1 MLVGKRDYLSRLQTL
16 LVFLILNGTAKEKL
30 AMLAFLQ
37 CKDIVKNSIV
47 AEQAFTSHK
56 NNVFTPPLHTNCLQ
70 AQYQRLCFSQIRD
83 DNTELTERC
92 S

>member
-47 AEQAFTSHK
+47 AEQAFYIT
-56 NNVFTPPLHTNCLQ
+56 
-70 AQYQRLCFSQIRD
+70 
-83 DNTELTERC
+83 
-92 S
+92 